1 MYKQMPTT
9 LLDCGDH
16 DRAYQG
22 RSFTPHR
29 YENNGTP

>member
-1 MYKQMPTT
+1 MYKQVPTT

-22 RSFTPHR
+22 RSFAHQH
-29 YENNGTP
+29 ENVGIL